1 MYLFPNGINL
11 SLILFAIALI
21 VYIWYSFAIIYHLI
35 RFGIGVKP
43 KMIAL
48 TFFIGSFLLF
58 TLIIVVY
65 RQVPW
70 LEIGQNIS
78 F

>member
-1 MYLFPNGINL
+1 MNLFPNGINL
-11 SLILFAIALI
+11 SLILFIIALI
-21 VYIWYSFAIIYHLI
+21 IYIWYSFAIIYHLI

-48 TFFIGSFLLF
+48 IFFIGSLVLF
-58 TLIIVVY
+58 TLTIAVY
-65 RQVPW
+65 KQVPW
-70 LEIGQNIS
+70 SEIGQSQN